1 MEIKVASCTVTKEI
15 LNAGSTSQTVP
26 LFRIPSDCIIQAVGA
41 RVKTAVAGVTR
52 PEVSVGTSSDT
63 THYIPKQHLGVAG
76 DLIGSSS
83 PVHSGVCNAPG
94 SRFIKTEAQQDIM
107 GTFTSST
114 GNFSSLSAGEILFYC
129 IYLEP

>member
-1 MEIKVASCTVTKEI
+1 MEIKVASCSITKEI
-15 LNAGSTSQTVP
+15 LNAAGMSQTVP

-41 RVKTAVAGVTR
+41 RVKTAFAGVTR
-52 PEVSVGTSSDT
+52 PEVSAGTSSDT
-63 THYIPKQHLGVAG
+63 TRYLPKQHIATAG

-83 PVHSGVCNAPG
+83 PIHSGLCNAPG
-94 SRFIKTEAQQDIM
+94 SRFIKTEAEQDIM